1 MSCSSYSA
9 CCDSHSQLECV
20 DCSASNSYSTTM
32 KGEINYLIQSSETD
46 PVLEA
51 EQLLEKE
58 VVTFENSSSDIS
70 TINYA
75 AIYDDVAS
83 DLYTKNY
90 ELGDF
95 LSRPTRLYHYTV
107 TPGAPFVAVTETV
120 WTDFFG
126 NTRIQKKLDNYSY
139 IQCKLKLK
147 VVVNSTPFVYGMLGV
162 SYAPLPSFT
171 PISDFT
177 TNKILTSQRPTIWI
191 DLAKSQGGEMELPFF
206 YYKNWLELNLAAT
219 TNDMGTIKIWQ
230 VVQAAVANAG
240 ITSTPSITIYAWAE
254 DVRLYG
260 NTINLAI
267 QSSESGPVSGIAS
280 TVANAASY
288 FTDIPLIGRFAK
300 ATTIG
305 ASAIA
310 SIASM
315 FGYSN
320 IPVIKEATP
329 MKSAPFHGMASAHIS
344 NVIDKLTIDPQNE
357 LSISPT
363 TVGLPP
369 SDELAIANLTSRK
382 AIIATP
388 NWATTDAID
397 TLLFAANICPT
408 LCELNTATANQIVL
422 IETPVAMTSRMF
434 EHWRGDIIFNV
445 KIIKSPYHRGRLV
458 INYDP
463 TGNII
468 TTADNNNVVQTV
480 IIDIDEG
487 DEFNLRIPYMA
498 PQSFLLVPDTL
509 QADFAINGGAITTYD
524 SDFHNG
530 RLTIRVL
537 NNLTAPLDTAAIKLV
552 ISISGAENF
561 ELANP
566 SDIRFANNSGIF
578 PSPFVIQSSE
588 VVATSV
594 RDVPTTS
601 SGCPEYV
608 MGTSRPTP
616 QNVYDVNFGER
627 IASIREVL
635 RRTVKVGTERCGT
648 NTAGTSLDLYMFT
661 HTKYPQSFGFDSNG
675 IHGAVQINGIGLDSN
690 FNFVNTGPFQWIQ
703 GCFVG
708 MRGSTMW
715 HYCGL
720 DQTSI
725 PTMRVRR
732 LSTNIVNGAAVTTR
746 ASLRNITANLA
757 SASFSASA
765 RGGTTRCTGG
775 YGGISLI
782 HQATQTG
789 LSVLYPQYNKFRFVT
804 TNPANSTYGSAV
816 DDTLNEKF
824 TLDIITSNK
833 NGVYTA
839 YDRYFSIGP
848 DFTFFYFLNVPP
860 RYCYNF
866 PTAAVF

>member
-1 MSCSSYSA
+1 MSCSSEST
-9 CCDSHSQLECV
+9 CCVSHPQDGCV
-20 DCSASNSYSTTM
+20 NCGVSNSYNTTLN
-32 KGEINYLIQSSETD
+32 GENSNFSIQSAETD
-46 PVLEA
+46 PLLEA
-51 EQLLEKE
+51 EQLIEKE
-58 VVTFENSSSDIS
+58 VVTFDSNPDNEVS

-75 AIYDDVAS
+75 AIYDDVTS
-83 DLYTKNY
+83 DLYTKDF

-95 LSRPTRLYHYTV
+95 LSRPTRLYHYVV
-107 TPGAPFVAVTETV
+107 TPGAPFATVTEQI
-120 WTDFFG
+120 WTDFLG
-126 NTRIQKKLDNYSY
+126 NARIKKKLDNYSY
-139 IQCKLKLK
+139 IQCKIKIK
-147 VVVNSTPFVYGMLGV
+147 IVVNSTPFVYGMLGV
-162 SYAPLPSFT
+162 SYAPLPNFT
-171 PISDFT
+171 PISDFS
-177 TNKILTSQRPTIWI
+177 TNKILTSQRPTVWI

-206 YYKNWLELNLAAT
+206 YYKNWLQLELAAT
-219 TNDMGTIKIWQ
+219 TDGMGELKIWQ
-230 VVQAAVANAG
+230 VVQAAVANSG

-254 DVRLYG
+254 NVRLYG
-260 NTINLAI
+260 NTVNLAI
-267 QSSESGPVSGIAS
+267 QSSESGPISGVAS
-280 TVANAASY
+280 TVANVASY
-288 FTDIPLIGRFAK
+288 FSDIPFIGRFAK

-305 ASAIA
+305 ASAVA

-320 IPVIKEATP
+320 IPVISNAAP
-329 MKSAPFHGMASAHIS
+329 MKSAPFHGMASSHIS

-369 SDELAIANLTSRK
+369 VDELAIANLTSRM

-388 NWATTDAID
+388 NWATTDATN
-397 TLLFAANICPT
+397 TLLFAANVVPT
-408 LCELNTATANQIVL
+408 LCELDTATANQIIL
-422 IETPVAMTSRMF
+422 IETPVSMVSRLF
-434 EHWRGDIIFNV
+434 EHWRGDLIYNV

-463 TGNII
+463 SGNII

-480 IIDIDEG
+480 IIDINES
-487 DEFNLRIPYMA
+487 DEFNIRVPFMA
-498 PQSFLLVPDTL
+498 PQSFLIVPDTL
-509 QADFAINGGAITTYD
+509 QTDFAINGGAITTYNE
-524 SDFHNG
+524 DFHNG

-552 ISISGAENF
+552 ISICGAENF

-566 SDIRFANNSGIF
+566 SDIRFTNGSGIY

-588 VVATSV
+588 IVAT
-594 RDVPTTS
+594 PKTTTQS
-601 SGCPEYV
+601 QVIEYV
-608 MGTSRPTP
+608 MGRSRPTP

-627 IASIREVL
+627 IASVREIL
-635 RRTVKVGTERCGT
+635 RRTVKVGTERCGS

-675 IHGAVQINGIGLDSN
+675 IHGAIEINGINLDRN
-690 FNFVNTGPFQWIQ
+690 FNFVNTGPFQWLQ

-720 DQTSI
+720 DQTNI

-732 LSTNIVNGAAVTTR
+732 LSTNVVNGTAVTTR
-746 ASLRNITANLA
+746 SGLRNITTNIIA
-757 SASFSASA
+757 SSFSSSA
-765 RGGTTRCTGG
+765 RGGTTRATSG

-804 TNPANSTYGSAV
+804 TNPANSTYGSVV

-824 TLDIITSNK
+824 SLDIITSNK
-833 NGVYTA
+833 NGAFSGYE
-839 YDRYFSIGP
+839 RYFSIGP
-848 DFTFFYFLNVPP
+848 DFTFFYYLNAPP
-860 RYCYNF
+860 RYCYTF